1 MTIGSGNHIVDEK
14 DAENGRPDYYYE
26 EQEEQRRADIREFNE
41 TAYDYMK
48 DAFIDVR
55 YALKEFI
62 QARNKIARLIDE
74 VADTAYNLPT
84 AITKCQKM
92 DAEGFEEDYVG
103 LLDTLENEFKDCDL
117 SDTINTLDEL
127 DKKYGID

>member
-1 MTIGSGNHIVDEK
+1 MTIRSGNHIVDEK
-14 DAENGRPDYYYE
+14 DAENALPDYSYE
-26 EQEEQRRADIREFNE
+26 EEEEQRKADIREFNA

-55 YALKEFI
+55 YALKEFV

-74 VADTAYNLPT
+74 VSDVAYNLPT
-84 AITKCQKM
+84 AVTKCQRM
-92 DAEGFEEDYVG
+92 DAEGFEEDYIG
-103 LLDTLENEFKDCDL
+103 LLDTLENEFKDCTFP
-117 SDTINTLDEL
+117 DTASTLDEL